1 MARTTTPLNDTQIK
15 NSKPRG
21 KEYSLADGGGLMLR
35 VKPSG
40 SKLWIFNYSRPYT
53 KKRANIG
60 FGKYPDVTLAA
71 AKKKAE
77 AARKLLADN
86 IDPKTDRTEQD
97 QNSKQALENTFGVL
111 AEKWLVL
118 KKQQVKAETA
128 DKAWQTMKKHVLPTL
143 ENVPVHIIKPKLV
156 IDILNPIASK
166 GSLETVKR
174 LCRNINEVMRLAVA
188 SGHIEVNYLTDITKL
203 FSAPK
208 KQNMATIKP
217 ERLPELMLA
226 LANASIMKST
236 RCLVEWQ
243 LHTMTRPTEAA
254 TARWADIDLDKK
266 VWVIPEERMK
276 MKKPHTIPLS
286 PQVLALLDVIKAMSG
301 HREYLFPNHRDPKK
315 HANSQSANVA
325 LKRMGFAGELV
336 SHGLRSLAS
345 TTLNEQSFDPDIIE
359 AALAHIDKNEV
370 RAAYNRAEY
379 IERRRVMMC
388 WWSEHIEKAA
398 TGNMSLSVQ
407 HKALN
412 VIRIK

>member
-1 MARTTTPLNDTQIK
+1 MARITTPLNDTQIK
-15 NSKPRG
+15 NAKPKD
-21 KEYSLADGGGLMLR
+21 KEYNLANGGGLMLR
-35 VKPSG
+35 VKPNG
-40 SKLWIFNYSRPYT
+40 SKLWIFNYSRPYS

-77 AARKLLADN
+77 AARKLLAEN
-86 IDPKTDRTEQD
+86 IDPQTDRAEQI
-97 QNSKQALENTFGVL
+97 QNNKDALEKTFGAL
-111 AEKWLVL
+111 AENWLKL
-118 KKQQVKAETA
+118 KRQQVKEETA
-128 DKAWQTMKKHVLPTL
+128 NKAWLTMKKHVLPTL

-188 SGHIEVNYLTDITKL
+188 SGHIEVNYLADITKL
-203 FSAPK
+203 YSAPK
-208 KQNMATIKP
+208 KQNMPTIKP

-226 LANASIMKST
+226 LANANIMKST

-254 TARWADIDLDKK
+254 TARWCDIDLEKK
-266 VWVIPEERMK
+266 VWVIPAERMK
-276 MKKPHTIPLS
+276 MKKPHTIPLT
-286 PQVLALLDVIKAMSG
+286 PQVLALLDVIRPISG
-301 HREYLFPNHRDPKK
+301 HREFLFPNHRDPNK
-315 HANSQSANVA
+315 HANSQSANMA

-345 TTLNEQSFDPDIIE
+345 TTLNEQGFDPDVIE

-379 IERRRVMMC
+379 IERRVVLMR
-388 WWSEHIEKAA
+388 WWSDHIEKAA
-398 TGNMSLSVQ
+398 TGNMSLANSKQGLRV
-407 HKALN
+407 
-412 VIRIK
+412 VSG

>member
-15 NSKPRG
+15 NSKPRD
-21 KEYSLADGGGLMLR
+21 KEYNLADGGGLMLR

-40 SKLWIFNYSRPYT
+40 SKLWLFNYSRPYT

-60 FGKYPDVTLAA
+60 FGKYPDVTLAV

-86 IDPKTDRTEQD
+86 IDPQADRAEQQ
-97 QNSKQALENTFGVL
+97 QNNKDALENTFGVL
-111 AEKWLVL
+111 AEKWLAL
-118 KKQQVKAETA
+118 KKEQVKAETA

-143 ENVPVHIIKPKLV
+143 EKVPVHVLKPKLV
-156 IDILNPIASK
+156 IAILSPIASK

-174 LCRNINEVMRLAVA
+174 LCRSINEVMRLAVA
-188 SGHIEVNYLTDITKL
+188 SGYIEVNYLADITKL

-208 KQNMATIKP
+208 KQSMATIKP
-217 ERLPELMLA
+217 ERLPELMQA
-226 LANASIMKST
+226 LASASIMKST

-243 LHTMTRPTEAA
+243 LHTITRPIEAA
-254 TARWADIDLDKK
+254 TARWCDIDLDKK

-276 MKKPHTIPLS
+276 MKRPHTIPLS
-286 PQVLALLDVIKAMSG
+286 PQVLSLLGVIKAMSG
-301 HREYLFPNHRDPKK
+301 NREYLFPNHRDPKK

-336 SHGLRSLAS
+336 SHGLRALAS
-345 TTLNEQSFDPDIIE
+345 TALNEEGFDPDVIE
-359 AALAHIDKNEV
+359 AALAHMDKNET

-388 WWSEHIEKAA
+388 WWSDHIEKAA
-398 TGNMSLSVQ
+398 TGNLSLATSKKGLSVV
-407 HKALN
+407 N
-412 VIRIK
+412 S